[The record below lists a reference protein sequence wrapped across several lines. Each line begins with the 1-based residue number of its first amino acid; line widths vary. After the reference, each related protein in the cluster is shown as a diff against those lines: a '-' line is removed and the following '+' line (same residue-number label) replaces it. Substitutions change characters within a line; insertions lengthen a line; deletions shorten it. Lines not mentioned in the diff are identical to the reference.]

1 MSKIEIPT
9 LYLLHEDDPFS
20 RMSFR
25 KLPLLENPN
34 VALATT
40 KTGGHVASQEK
51 ICEYKLWLIEPAI
64 KFLLAI

>member
-40 KTGGHVASQEK
+40 KTGGHVAS
-51 ICEYKLWLIEPAI
+51 
-64 KFLLAI
+64 